1 MDAIL
6 YIIKTACQWRMLPS
20 DFVPWQT
27 VYYYFRKWK
36 FEGVIEDIMDTLH
49 AISRKAASRDE
60 SPSLGIIDSR
70 SVKTSHYAD
79 PSCKGTD
86 GNKKVRGRKEHVLV
100 DTLDLP
106 LAVSV
111 HGAGVHDSKGAVTVI
126 ERLDRRFPRLGRI
139 LADGGYRGG
148 FGDWVADRFGWDL
161 EVVLRSDDCPSRF
174 PVLPKRWSVELSFA
188 WLENFRR
195 LSLDY
200 EYLAE
205 TAEAIVQLA
214 FSMIILNKFFP
225 IISKQLLS
233 LHSKQSLRHV
243 TSPYP
248 DSLI

>member
-6 YIIKTACQWRMLPS
+6 YIIKTGSQWRMLPR
-20 DFVPWQT
+20 DFAPWQT

-36 FEGVIEDIMDTLH
+36 FEGVIEDMMETLH
-49 AISRKAASRDE
+49 FLSRKAAGRDE

-70 SVKTSHYAD
+70 SVKTSHHAD
-79 PSCKGTD
+79 PSCKGID
-86 GNKKVRGRKEHVLV
+86 GNKKVKGRKEHVVV
-100 DTLDLP
+100 DTLGLP

-111 HGAGVHDSKGAVTVI
+111 HGVAVHDSKGAVTVI

-139 LADGGYRGG
+139 LADGGL
-148 FGDWVADRFGWDL
+148 GDWVSDRFGWDL
-161 EVVLRSDDCPSRF
+161 EVVLRPDDCPSRF
-174 PVLPKRWSVELSFA
+174 HVLPKRRIVERSFA

-214 FSMIILNKFFP
+214 FSMIMLNKFF
-225 IISKQLLS
+225 Q
-233 LHSKQSLRHV
+233 
-243 TSPYP
+243 
-248 DSLI
+248 